1 MKSQVHHRR
10 EVRVE
15 AERAAGFA
23 NHFSVLAEEPAVSG
37 GEYIRRGRCRTS
49 DVAEPVHPA
58 AFHVHTSKQGRGDA
72 RMAIFEQRV
81 RLLRAGNVAGK
92 EDHSCGLY
100 PCELGTETGRHFG
113 AVEADDEKL
122 ADFLAKIGSD
132 CIPFHYD

>member
-15 AERAAGFA
+15 AQRPAGFA
-23 NHFSVLAEEPAVSG
+23 NHFSVPAEEPAVSG
-37 GEYIRRGRCRTS
+37 GEYIRRGRRWTS

-72 RMAIFEQRV
+72 RLAIFEQRV

-92 EDHSCGLY
+92 EDHSGGLY
-100 PCELGTETGRHFG
+100 PREQGMEMRRHFS

-122 ADFLAKIGSD
+122 AKLLRNVSS
-132 CIPFHYD
+132 